1 MSHEARSGTRWLG
14 EGDTKMATPT
24 STSCSE
30 RAAADVTVSPTR
42 RSRQNRDPAPSC
54 AAARIAIAALS
65 FAALGLATA
74 SEVRA
79 AAQTWT
85 FTVSQTITVNG
96 NPLTFPTPPV
106 SVDVQSTGSFQFTAV
121 ISPQAG
127 CLPGGSVGIS
137 GGLSTAL
144 TFTASGSACGGTV
157 SGSGSGPLD
166 APFPSATRTTS
177 PATGSG
183 TFTIPGLPP
192 STATFTV
199 SGTCTSGCAPQ
210 PPPGPSPQQ
219 VAQATAAVAQAATLG
234 NVAVITTGV
243 QTTNIGLRLATLRR
257 GMMGVAMTGLTL
269 NVDGKSVPVDAVA
282 SLIPSLGGGGGASAD
297 RSSLLSRLG
306 IFATGQGSFGAQ
318 DTTSG
323 EPGYDF
329 HTTGITLGVDYRFID
344 QLVLGVAF
352 GYLHTKAAYDASAG
366 DSAANGYNLSGYG
379 TYYIV
384 DRLYVDTIVTGGW
397 NTYNSE
403 RSIPNV
409 TATAN
414 SNTSGAQFSV
424 SVGTGYNFNLGAF
437 GFGPAAR
444 VNYIHVHIDGYQESG
459 ASPFNVS
466 VGPQTI
472 QSLTTDF
479 GGQATY
485 AISMPWGVLAPLLR
499 LEWEHQ
505 YLGNSRTVTGSLVAS
520 PSTVVANQ
528 TASPDRDYLRLG
540 AGLSATFRRGVAA
553 FLDFDTV
560 LGQSGFSNYGFNA
573 GVRFEF

>member
-1 MSHEARSGTRWLG
+1 
-14 EGDTKMATPT
+14 MAL
-24 STSCSE
+24 
-30 RAAADVTVSPTR
+30 AVLA
-42 RSRQNRDPAPSC
+42 
-54 AAARIAIAALS
+54 

-74 SEVRA
+74 SEARA
-79 AAQTWT
+79 ATQTWT
-85 FTVSQTITVNG
+85 FTVSQTIVVNG
-96 NPLTFPTPPV
+96 TPLTFPTPPV
-106 SVDVQSTGSFQFTAV
+106 SVDVQSTGSFQFAAV
-121 ISPQAG
+121 ISSQTG

-137 GGLSTAL
+137 GALTTLL
-144 TFTASGSACGGTV
+144 TFTASGPACGGTV

-166 APFPSATRTTS
+166 APFPNATRTSS

-199 SGTCTSGCAPQ
+199 SATCASGCAQ
-210 PPPGPSPQQ
+210 QPPGPSQQQ

-243 QTTNIGLRLATLRR
+243 QTTNIGLRLAALRK
-257 GMMGVAMTGLTL
+257 GMMGVSMSGLT
-269 NVDGKSVPVDAVA
+269 VKIDGKPVPLDAVT
-282 SLIPSLGGGGGASAD
+282 SLIPSPERSGGASAD

-306 IFATGQGSFGAQ
+306 IFATGQGSFGTQ
-318 DTTSG
+318 DAASS

-329 HTTGITLGVDYRFID
+329 HTAGITLGVDYRFID

-366 DSAANGYNLSGYG
+366 NSAANGYNLSGYG

-384 DRLYVDTIVTGGW
+384 DRLYVDAIVTGGW

-403 RSIPNV
+403 RNIPAV

-414 SNTSGAQFSV
+414 SNTSGTQFSV
-424 SVGTGYNFNLGAF
+424 SVGTGYNFNVGAF
-437 GFGPAAR
+437 GFGPTAR

-466 VGPQTI
+466 VASQSI

-485 AISMPWGVLAPLLR
+485 AISMPWGVLSPLLS

-520 PSTVVANQ
+520 PSTVVTNQ
-528 TASPDRDYLRLG
+528 TGDPDRDYFRLG
-540 AGLSATFRRGVAA
+540 AGLSTTFKKGVSA
-553 FLDFDTV
+553 FLHFDTV
-560 LGQSGFSNYGFNA
+560 LGQSSFTNYAFNA